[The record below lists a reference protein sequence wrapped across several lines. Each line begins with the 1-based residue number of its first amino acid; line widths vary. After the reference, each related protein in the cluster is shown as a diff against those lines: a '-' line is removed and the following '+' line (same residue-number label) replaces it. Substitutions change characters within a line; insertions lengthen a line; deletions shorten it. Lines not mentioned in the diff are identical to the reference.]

1 MVTHFATL
9 TGFRY
14 AKKKMKLSYYIALA
28 LACLLVASTVDCV
41 NSFSTANK
49 KSVKKG
55 VSSKKRAAKRKSRTN
70 AKKQVQETST
80 KTNSVNE
87 DHVCADGDHTCQ
99 ANGDQKI
106 EAERGAPKNGRTTDF
121 QIQHSVSPFSP
132 FVNRGSIDVEIS
144 KLSKKIIT
152 RVKSR
157 DELSVEETQN
167 IVEQALNG
175 GFYRIRMQAKA
186 GDDEAGY
193 VTASIPACALVIGG
207 FREQLYLH
215 LDFDGNLLGIEY
227 RTPLTKAYTCNAKQL
242 RRKLSKLDD
251 DTIKLSTS
259 ATSAMPRKAHQVP
272 VVLKG
277 PPAPPPPGLEH
288 LMKKDP
294 NTKSDTENQSFL
306 RRYWYI
312 ILPIVLL
319 TLAGGG
325 K

>member
-1 MVTHFATL
+1 
-9 TGFRY
+9 
-14 AKKKMKLSYYIALA
+14 MKLSFCIALA
-28 LACLLVASTVDCV
+28 LACLFVASTVDCV

-55 VSSKKRAAKRKSRTN
+55 VSSKKRTANRKSRN
-70 AKKQVQETST
+70 SAKKQANREKNKHARS
-80 KTNSVNE
+80 NSV
-87 DHVCADGDHTCQ
+87 DKAGVCADGDRTCQ
-99 ANGDQKI
+99 TNSDEKL
-106 EAERGAPKNGRTTDF
+106 EMERGTPKNGHTTEF
-121 QIQHSVSPFSP
+121 RIQHSVSPFAP

-157 DELSVEETQN
+157 NDLTSEETQN

-186 GDDEAGY
+186 GDNEAGY

-227 RTPLTKAYTCNAKQL
+227 RTPLTKAYTCNPKQL

-251 DTIKLSTS
+251 DKIKLSTS

-294 NTKSDTENQSFL
+294 NAKNDTENQSFL
-306 RRYWYI
+306 RKYWYI